1 MLHKENEYTEYKR
14 ELTEA
19 LKKEVLAFVN
29 TEGGSIYIGVDDDG
43 AVLGVE
49 DCDQTM
55 LRIASMLRDAIHPDI
70 MMFVAIQ
77 TEQIEEKDIIHL
89 SISGGSNKPYYL
101 KKHGLKPSGV
111 YVRQGSASVPASPE
125 QIRQLIKNAD
135 GDSFE
140 ETLSLNQELT
150 FHKTAQV
157 FQEKG
162 LKFERP
168 QFLSLGLVRQ
178 DGLYTNLGLLL
189 SDQCPFSIKAAVFQG
204 TDQRLFKDRREF
216 TGPLLAQLEDCYAY
230 MQLSNQTSAE
240 FHGLYRQDKK
250 SYPEEALREALLN
263 SLIHRDYA
271 FSASSMVGIYADR
284 MEFTSI
290 GGLLPGIHRDDILLG
305 ISVCR
310 NPGLANIFYRLELI
324 EAYGTGLLKIQS
336 AYRENPTPPE
346 FIVATNA
353 FKVILPVLDEQHFL
367 IRENTALSPESQLL
381 AFMQKKK
388 SISRQ
393 EAEDFLKV
401 SMSTTTRILN
411 SLMEQGKLQRIGKGK
426 NTSYQLAPASTAR
439 Q

>member
-1 MLHKENEYTEYKR
+1 MLHRENEYTEYKR
-14 ELTEA
+14 ELTED

-29 TEGGSIYIGVDDDG
+29 TDGGSIYIGIDDDG
-43 AVLGVE
+43 TVPGVK

-55 LRIASMLRDAIHPDI
+55 LRIASMLRDSIHPDI
-70 MMFVAIQ
+70 MMFVSIQ

-89 SISGGSNKPYYL
+89 AISSGSNRPYYL
-101 KKHGLKPSGV
+101 KKNGLKPSGV

-135 GDSFE
+135 KDTFE
-140 ETLSLNQELT
+140 EALSLNQELT
-150 FHKTAQV
+150 FHKTEAV
-157 FQEKG
+157 FQDKG
-162 LKFERP
+162 LKFDRP
-168 QFLSLGLVRQ
+168 QYISLGLARQ

-204 TDQRLFKDRREF
+204 TDQSLFKDRREF
-216 TGPLLAQLEDCYAY
+216 TGPLLAQLEDCYTY

-250 SYPEEALREALLN
+250 SYPEDALREALLN
-263 SLIHRDYA
+263 SLIHRDYS

-290 GGLLPGIHRDDILLG
+290 GGLLPGIHPDDILLG

-310 NPGLANIFYRLELI
+310 NPRLANIFYRLELI

-336 AYRENPTPPE
+336 AYKENPTPPE
-346 FIVATNA
+346 FIVTTNA
-353 FKVILPVLDEQHFL
+353 FKVILPTLDDCHFL
-367 IRENTALSPESQLL
+367 VRENIALSPESQLL
-381 AFMQKKK
+381 AFIQKKK

-401 SMSTTTRILN
+401 SLSTATRT
-411 SLMEQGKLQRIGKGK
+411 LQALIQQKKVQRTGRGK
-426 NTSYQLAPASTAR
+426 NTRYQLNTP
-439 Q
+439 

>member
-1 MLHKENEYTEYKR
+1 MLRRENEYTEYKR
-14 ELTEA
+14 ELTED

-29 TEGGSIYIGVDDDG
+29 TDGGSIYIGIDDDG
-43 AVLGVE
+43 AVLGAE

-89 SISGGSNKPYYL
+89 SISSGSNKPYYL

-135 GDSFE
+135 KDAFE
-140 ETLSLNQELT
+140 EALSLNQELT
-150 FHKTAQV
+150 FHKTTAV
-157 FQEKG
+157 FQRKG
-162 LKFERP
+162 LKFDRP
-168 QFLSLGLVRQ
+168 QHLSLGLVRQ

-189 SDQCPFSIKAAVFQG
+189 SDQCPFSIKAAAFQG
-204 TDQRLFKDRREF
+204 TDQSLFKDRREF
-216 TGPLLAQLEDCYAY
+216 TGPLLAQLEECYAY

-263 SLIHRDYA
+263 SLVHRDYS

-290 GGLLPGIHRDDILLG
+290 GGLLPGIHQDDILLG

-310 NPGLANIFYRLELI
+310 NPRLANIFYRLELI
-324 EAYGTGLLKIQS
+324 EAYGTGLLKIQN
-336 AYRENPTPPE
+336 AYRENPVSPE
-346 FIVATNA
+346 FIITTNA
-353 FKVILPVLDEQHFL
+353 FKVILPALKSQPFL
-367 IRENTALSPESQLL
+367 VRENIALSQESQLL

-388 SISRQ
+388 TVSRQ
-393 EAEDFLKV
+393 EAEDFLKA
-401 SMSTTTRILN
+401 SLSTTTRILN
-411 SLMEQGKLQRIGKGK
+411 SLIEQGQVQRIGKGK
-426 NTSYQLAPASTAR
+426 NTVYRLSASPTC
-439 Q
+439 